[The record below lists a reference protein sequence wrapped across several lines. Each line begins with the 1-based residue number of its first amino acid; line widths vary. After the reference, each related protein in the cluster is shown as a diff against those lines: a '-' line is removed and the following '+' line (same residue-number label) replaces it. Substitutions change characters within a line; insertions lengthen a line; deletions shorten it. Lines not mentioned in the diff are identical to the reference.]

1 MIGTGLIGAGLSA
14 YQMYQ
19 GNQQSKQA
27 SNRLNSYKRNDLA
40 NPYENDQISTIGSD
54 YAKER
59 NDQMSAD
66 MIDASRNGGIRAIFG
81 GLPKIQAMNNSAGQE
96 GRQYLDGQVQQR
108 QQNIAQDNV
117 RTRDIRED
125 RDYQNIAGMSSQ
137 QQAGEQNKW
146 SAMMGFGK
154 SAMSGWGGEK
164 EEGSSGNGFKDPSVF
179 STMSVPSSVGWK
191 PKQW

>member
-1 MIGTGLIGAGLSA
+1 MIGTAASGALLSG

-19 GNQQSKQA
+19 GNKQSKEGN
-27 SNRLNSYKRNDLA
+27 NRLNNYQRNDLT

-54 YAKER
+54 YAKEQSG
-59 NDQMSAD
+59 QMTAD
-66 MIDASRNGGIRAIFG
+66 MVDASRNGGVRAIFG
-81 GLPKIQAMNNSAGQE
+81 GIPKIQAMNNSANQE

-117 RTRDIRED
+117 RIRDIRED

-146 SAMMGFGK
+146 SGMMGFAK
-154 SAMSGWGGEK
+154 SAMYAGENVDW
-164 EEGSSGNGFKDPSVF
+164 NGKKAGDSYA
-179 STMSVPSSVGWK
+179 TEMARAR
-191 PKQW
+191 Q